1 MVVAAESPIRE
12 RRRAEIL
19 GAARRLFAERGVRET
34 TVRQIAEEV
43 GVLAGS
49 LYYHFENKES
59 ILDALMRPYVD
70 ALLARY
76 RICAAREGD
85 ARTRLERLVESS
97 LEAVLEHPHENA
109 ILQAEL
115 GRSFRDEHYRYLRDA
130 VGEIERIYVAVI
142 QSGMDAGQLRTD
154 VEARFLFRT
163 LMDVVK
169 GTTYWFDP
177 AEHQV
182 ADLMSGWWKILGE
195 GVFPAGDRPRSGP
208 EPRGIR
214 S

>member
-1 MVVAAESPIRE
+1 MVVAADSPIRE

-19 GAARRLFAERGVRET
+19 GAAGRLFAERGVRET

-59 ILDALMRPYVD
+59 ILDALMRPYVE
-70 ALLARY
+70 ALLERY
-76 RICAAREGD
+76 RRCAAREGD
-85 ARTRLERLVESS
+85 ARSRLEWLVETS

-115 GRSFRDEHYRYLRDA
+115 PRSFRDEHYRYLQDTVA
-130 VGEIERIYVAVI
+130 EIERIYVAVI
-142 QSGMDAGQLRTD
+142 QTGMDAGRIRSD

-163 LMDVVK
+163 LMDIVK

-177 AEHQV
+177 AVHRV
-182 ADLMSGWWKILGE
+182 PDLMTGWWKVLGE
-195 GVFPAGDRPRSGP
+195 GVFATRD
-208 EPRGIR
+208 
-214 S
+214 